1 MRFIPFGILICV
13 SMLYP
18 QPAFA
23 KQAETIDELAEMYNI
38 DKCAACHEDKYNEWK
53 TSSMGNSVIDPR
65 VLRGLRTFIRLA
77 LDEEATLA
85 RKDLRICLDCHVPQI
100 QDGTDGLVEHIAELV
115 LTAVENESQTVRDAA
130 IKNLSKLNL
139 NCLGCHNLRGT
150 GFDSEPAEN
159 TIYVPDH
166 IDGSAHEAAGYK
178 TMQTD
183 LFTKS
188 DFCARCHHCP
198 PSVPWEECPTLYTT
212 YIDDFVKHGR
222 TETCQDCHMQGKKR
236 SHKFLGPGNPDFLK
250 SSVTLSVNAQSSRY
264 IDTYENRRLHAVV
277 IKVSLA
283 NNTGHT
289 IPHG

>member
-1 MRFIPFGILICV
+1 MRLVSLSILFFF
-13 SMLYP
+13 LTLFL

-23 KQAETIDELAEMYNI
+23 KQAETIDELAAMYSI
-38 DKCAACHEDKYNEWK
+38 EKCAACHEDKYNEWK

-65 VLRGLRTFIRLA
+65 VLRGWRTFIRLA
-77 LDEEATLA
+77 LDEEASLA

-100 QDGTDGLVEHIAELV
+100 QDATDGLVEHIAVLV
-115 LTAVENESQTVRDAA
+115 LTAVEHESPAERDAA
-130 IKNLSKLNL
+130 IKELSQLNL

-150 GFDSEPAEN
+150 GFNSRPEEN

-178 TMQTD
+178 TVQSD
-183 LFTKS
+183 YLTKP

-212 YIDDFVKHGR
+212 YIDEFVEHGR
-222 TETCQDCHMQGKKR
+222 KETCQDCHMLGKQR
-236 SHKFLGPGNPDFLK
+236 SHKFLGPQNQDFLK
-250 SSVTLSVNAQSSRY
+250 SSVSLSMDARLSSY
-264 IDTYENRRLHAVV
+264 IDIHENRKLPALV

-283 NNTGHT
+283 NNAGHT